1 MVIKKR
7 VLVVDDK
14 PGVIR
19 FVQINPAPAGYEA
32 ISVIYREQALPPVRS
47 EKQDNTLLDILMAQK
62 ASPSFA

>member
-19 FVQINPAPAGYEA
+19 FFKLIRLRPGMKP
-32 ISVIYREQALPPVRS
+32 SVIYREQALPPVRS